1 MSSKNYKISEAAKLG
16 RRINFWNWVEN
27 LALKMEDVA
36 LRKMNKYTYQQN
48 ELLNEITNDDM
59 NETIGVWEANEKI

>member
-16 RRINFWNWVEN
+16 RRIDFWNWVKN

-59 NETIGVWEANEKI
+59 NETVGVWETNEKI